1 MPTDTLPAARLL
13 IVDDEAAHMR
23 ALCETLS
30 GEGYVTTGYS
40 SATEALAAVRAGA
53 FDVVLTD
60 LRMPD
65 MDGVALLEAIHA
77 VDPDIVGIVM
87 TGHGAVDTAVKAMQ
101 AGALDYVLKPFKLTT
116 VLPVII
122 RALAIRRL
130 RADNAELQQ
139 RVRERTE
146 ELETANRELATANK
160 DLESFSYSVSHDL
173 QAPLRHINGFL
184 EIFLASH
191 GAAIDEKGRKVL
203 DHVVESAAR
212 MGQLIDD
219 LLRLSRFSR
228 QPLEMS
234 TVAVADIV
242 ARLIS
247 DNRALEPDREIDV
260 QFDSLPD
267 CKGDPSLMEQVFA
280 NLVSNAFKF
289 TRKRHPAQVT
299 IGCDENARERVYFVR
314 DNGAGFDPGYA
325 HKLFGVFQRLHSTKD
340 FDGTG
345 IGLSIVHRI
354 VQRHGG
360 RVWAEGEVG
369 KGATFFVSVPRSVE

>member
-1 MPTDTLPAARLL
+1 MPSDALPAARLL

-40 SATEALAAVRAGA
+40 SATEALVALRPGA

-65 MDGVALLEAIHA
+65 MDGVALLESIRA

-87 TGHGAVDTAVKAMQ
+87 TGHGAIDTAVQAMQ

-130 RADNAELQQ
+130 RAANTELQQ

-173 QAPLRHINGFL
+173 QAPLRHINGFV
-184 EIFLASH
+184 EIFLTSH
-191 GAAIDEKGRKVL
+191 AAAIDEKGRKVL

-242 ARLIS
+242 ARVVS
-247 DNRALEPDREIDV
+247 GNRALEPDREVDVEIDT
-260 QFDSLPD
+260 LPN
-267 CKGDPSLMEQVFA
+267 CNGDPSLMEQVFA

-289 TRKRHPAQVT
+289 TRKRHPAKVT
-299 IGCDENARERVYFVR
+299 IGCKQDARELVYFVR

-369 KGATFFVSVPRSVE
+369 KGATFFVSVPHSLE